1 VSQGDSDSITGANC
15 SELEIQQCTPSMG
28 VVVQDDISDSSLLSL
43 CDNTTDFDED
53 EIEIKSKDKS
63 KSTDRTTTD
72 IENVTKGSVKLVFIN
87 SYWTDNT
94 ILGGVDAGVA
104 SEETTA
110 QALDPVQRVEVGPG
124 EGDSVLAVVLVNKGF
139 TDLTSII
146 AELDLPAGFQSIVSP
161 TNKDSSKVF
170 ARYDGQIDPGRTFI
184 LNFPVKILQDA
195 KVGKEY
201 TANLKI
207 QYLKE
212 TDEKRGKAKIERTD
226 KDKSKS
232 ELEGICSDDDS
243 NTNKSKSKSNTDR
256 FIKAK
261 TVHTP
266 FNSKDQT
273 IKVPIK
279 ISGKVILD
287 VIGFSGAEGNGSS
300 TGSSYDGNGGIVPSS
315 SNTVNVLST
324 IPGIGNRINLI
335 INNEGSAAAT
345 GVIATVSGRVEAATN
360 NNLITPETSG
370 NVSRNVVQ
378 QSTVIPVILLGGTV
392 FNIGSIPGQQDKE
405 IDTVVF
411 PNTLAAGTLETL
423 NVQLQYNDAYGNR
436 KVINELVGIQILP
449 LSPQS
454 ELSVTAVPSS

>member
-1 VSQGDSDSITGANC
+1 VSQGDSDSITRANC
-15 SELEIQQCTPSMG
+15 SELEIQQCTPSVG

-139 TDLTSII
+139 TDLTSIV

-161 TNKDSSKVF
+161 ANKDSSKVF

-201 TANLKI
+201 TADLKI
-207 QYLKE
+207 HYLKE

-226 KDKSKS
+226 KEKSKS

-287 VIGFSGAEGNGSS
+287 VIGFSGAVGNGSS
-300 TGSSYDGNGGIVPSS
+300 TGSNDGNGRIVPSS

-392 FNIGSIPGQQDKE
+392 FNIGSIPVQQGKE